1 MDAAAATAAVR
12 ATLPALDERAARA
25 FALVALAG
33 RTRPEAALRLQ
44 VSQDDLAS
52 DLAAARTAL
61 RRSVAPLRGSGWC
74 MRAER
79 LVSDRLDGEL
89 GGTEEA
95 RLDVHLRNCARCV
108 EHERRLVH
116 ATDALLGAS
125 PAPVAAVE
133 HAPTVPPAAP
143 GAPAQPQA
151 APAPRASRNG
161 RELVRAA
168 TWNVLLVIAVLVTLA
183 AIALALAGVLGAE
196 L

>member
-1 MDAAAATAAVR
+1 MDAAAASAAVR
-12 ATLPALDERAARA
+12 TTLPALDERAARA

-44 VSQDDLAS
+44 ISQEELAS

-89 GGTEEA
+89 GATEKA

-116 ATDALLGAS
+116 ATDALLGSS
-125 PAPVAAVE
+125 PAPVAALE
-133 HAPTVPPAAP
+133 RAPIVPPAAP

-151 APAPRASRNG
+151 APAPRSSRTG
-161 RELVRAA
+161 GELVRAA

-183 AIALALAGVLGAE
+183 AIGLALAGVLGAE

>member
-1 MDAAAATAAVR
+1 VR
-12 ATLPALDERAARA
+12 ATLPALDERAAGA

-44 VSQDDLAS
+44 VSQEDLAS

-61 RRSVAPLRGSGWC
+61 RRSVGPLRGSGWC

-95 RLDVHLRNCARCV
+95 RLDAHLRNCARCV
-108 EHERRLVH
+108 EHERRLVQ
-116 ATDALLGAS
+116 ATDSLLGAS

-133 HAPTVPPAAP
+133 HAPTILPV
-143 GAPAQPQA
+143 APAQPQA
-151 APAPRASRNG
+151 APARRASRTG
-161 RELVRAA
+161 RELARAT

-183 AIALALAGVLGAE
+183 AIALALAGVLGAK